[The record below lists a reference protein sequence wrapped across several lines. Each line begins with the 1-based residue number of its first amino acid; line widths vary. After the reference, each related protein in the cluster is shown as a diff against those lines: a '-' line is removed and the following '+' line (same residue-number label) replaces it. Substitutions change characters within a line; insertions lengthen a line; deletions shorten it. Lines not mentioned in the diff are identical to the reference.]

1 MPTALDQ
8 ENFEHPGSPN
18 VDGEIQF
25 FNSEI
30 GNPKSQIDQGN
41 GLTISKDACYK
52 SAMVTDLA
60 RRVYTVS
67 TLTAEVKAVLE
78 DGFSAIWVEGE
89 VSNFKHHTSGH
100 MYFTLKD
107 AEAQVRAVMFRGNN
121 RLLKFQPKD
130 GLAVL
135 VFGTVTIYERRGEYQ
150 INAEFMEP
158 KGVGALQLA
167 FEQLK
172 ARLEAEGLFDAARK
186 RPLPRLPRKVGI
198 ITSPTGAVIQDMLTI
213 IGRRFPG
220 LAILIHPVQ
229 VQGETAA
236 QEIAAALG
244 RLGQRP
250 DLDVLIVARGGGS
263 LEDLWAFNEEIVA
276 RAIAASP
283 IPVISAVG
291 HQTDVTI
298 ADFVADLRAP
308 TPSAAAELVVAQR
321 DELRL
326 RVDEL
331 AARTQ
336 AVIQGALAVHRERVQ
351 MLGRHLAVLSP
362 VAQVRRQA
370 ERLGGVR
377 HRLFAWWGMAR
388 MLKQERLNVLAGKLE
403 SLSPLAILARGY
415 SICFALPGRDVVKT
429 AADLPVGSQVAV
441 RLYRGELQ
449 CVVREV
455 SPGT

>member
-1 MPTALDQ
+1 
-8 ENFEHPGSPN
+8 
-18 VDGEIQF
+18 
-25 FNSEI
+25 
-30 GNPKSQIDQGN
+30 
-41 GLTISKDACYK
+41 
-52 SAMVTDLA
+52 MVTDLA
-60 RRVYTVS
+60 RHVYTVS

-78 DGFSAIWVEGE
+78 DGFSAVWVEGE

-107 AEAQVRAVMFRGNN
+107 AEAQIRAVMFRGNN

-135 VFGTVTIYERRGEYQ
+135 VFGTVTVYERRGEYQ
-150 INAEFMEP
+150 INVEFMEP

-198 ITSPTGAVIQDMLTI
+198 ITSPTGAVIRDMLTI

-229 VQGETAA
+229 VQGEAA
-236 QEIAAALG
+236 VPEIAAALA
-244 RLGQRP
+244 RLGRRP

-263 LEDLWAFNEEIVA
+263 LEDLWAFNEEVVA
-276 RAIAASP
+276 RAIAISP

-291 HQTDVTI
+291 HETDVTI

-336 AVIQGALAVHRERVQ
+336 SVIQSALAARRERVQ

-370 ERLGGVR
+370 ERLEGIR
-377 HRLFAWWGMAR
+377 QHLFAWWGMAR
-388 MLKQERLNVLAGKLE
+388 MLKQERLRVLAGKLE

-415 SICFALPGRDVVKT
+415 SICFALPGRQVVKV
-429 AADLPVGSQVAV
+429 AADAPAGSQVAV
-441 RLYRGELQ
+441 RLFRGELQ
-449 CVVREV
+449 CLVREV
-455 SPGT
+455 SPGN

>member
-1 MPTALDQ
+1 MLDVG
-8 ENFEHPGSPN
+8 FS
-18 VDGEIQF
+18 
-25 FNSEI
+25 
-30 GNPKSQIDQGN
+30 NPKSTIRNPKSVPGN
-41 GLTISKDACYK
+41 ELTISNDACYK
-52 SAMVTDLA
+52 DAMVTDLA
-60 RRVYTVS
+60 RHVYTVS
-67 TLTAEVKAVLE
+67 SLTAEVKAVLE

-107 AEAQVRAVMFRGNN
+107 AEAQIRAVMFRGNN

-135 VFGTVTIYERRGEYQ
+135 MFGTVTVYERRGEYQ
-150 INAEFMEP
+150 VNVEFMEP

-172 ARLEAEGLFDAARK
+172 ASLEAEGLFDTARK
-186 RPLPRLPRKVGI
+186 RPLPRLPRRIGI
-198 ITSPTGAVIQDMLTI
+198 ITSPTGAVIRDMLTI

-236 QEIAAALG
+236 QEIAAALA
-244 RLGQRP
+244 RLGRRP

-291 HQTDVTI
+291 HETDVTI

-336 AVIQGALAVHRERVQ
+336 TVIQGALTAHRERLQ

-370 ERLGGVR
+370 ERLGGIR
-377 HRLFAWWGMAR
+377 QRLFAWWGMAR
-388 MLKQERLNVLAGKLE
+388 MLRQERLRVLAGKLE

-415 SICFALPGRDVVKT
+415 SICFALPGRQVVK
-429 AADLPVGSQVAV
+429 AVGDVPAGSQVAV
-441 RLYRGELQ
+441 RLFRGELT

-455 SPGT
+455 SPGG